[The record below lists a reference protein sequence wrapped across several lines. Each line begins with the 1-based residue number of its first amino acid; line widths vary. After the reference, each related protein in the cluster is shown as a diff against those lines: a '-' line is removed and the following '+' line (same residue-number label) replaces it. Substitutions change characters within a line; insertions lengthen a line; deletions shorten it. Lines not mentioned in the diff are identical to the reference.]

1 MSAYFA
7 DIDAVC
13 STLGWMDGD
22 VYRMDPEAVQGL
34 KHLIWILKQ
43 DKPSHE
49 CRRYIGGK
57 RIVQTDL
64 IPMVIS
70 NFDKPDVVDVLLRL
84 LVNLSFPTLLLYNG
98 NYPRD
103 AVEQRKFIR
112 LIEICEEYKE
122 AFSLKSFWSVL
133 GDRLEK
139 ILHTDWALRSE
150 ADGLIIERI
159 LALTRNVLQVP
170 ANVEREKRFD
180 NDASQHDCLLWALHQ
195 AGILDILLYILG
207 SPHENRFLIHTLE
220 ILSLAYREQSAIH
233 LADATLQRTNIEKKT
248 DELMLIKARQPPAA
262 VAAARKKP
270 TSMRHSW
277 FRGTYTYNNL
287 KSVSDSDAVC
297 HQALGKIMRM
307 EFSAEK
313 HRQKVSF
320 RQAKE
325 TETLERKSIFS
336 VRLFLR
342 EYCMEILRV
351 YNNMVRQARRHLDQ
365 HGTSVSEYH
374 DDSYLLWTIRFFL
387 EFNRH
392 CGFKI
397 ELVSESLSTDT
408 FHWTITRMETYTEN
422 IVSDK
427 TRKSIWARRLHLTV
441 QTYRELLNNMYALA
455 KTNDPNASELLSV
468 LQNNIFYVVEYR
480 ETTIHLLTNF
490 KESVHTRAFLRDVV
504 EVAHLF
510 FSMLQR
516 FCKGTV
522 RVQQRVK
529 AKRKKTTKKQTRKE
543 KSAEKQV
550 RVIIVNLERGASA
563 NPFQMQEDAEI
574 RWLQEAPTVA
584 ALLENSELKQEEL
597 PTPFDAASSVPV
609 DEQKGECVKRIHALL
624 RDKQYEQAIK
634 MLYAARSVWTMDDCF
649 GSETASPDEDLLT
662 LRDIFTANLSS
673 GTDREDNDEGDIENE
688 SDDEEEEAE
697 RQVHSAE
704 KDFKFED
711 FSKRLVD
718 HRVVYACTTVLADW
732 EKIKT
737 SCLKAA
743 VTLLYRI
750 CVEHKMPSMLFQI
763 SLLRVFQG
771 VLNAPEDDHARE
783 LRRLAIHTVRQLQQK
798 VLSGAPDDGGLLF
811 AELLFAKSTR
821 IAGAIEMGY
830 DEVFGEADRR
840 TAASKKAWTEEQEA
854 ELHRLFM
861 ENQENPS
868 SDQDVID
875 WLLENLIDQT
885 RTRRGVM
892 KKLKEMGLVFK
903 APTKR
908 SNANQKQKGAWT
920 AEEDAK
926 LGVLY
931 EELRLDKNPLKSIA
945 EGFEK
950 KFTKPAIARR
960 MVSLGLI
967 ADVSEIMATKR
978 RNNERRGDSSD
989 DAISSNSS
997 PENEDSEEEEE
1008 ASDRAGRGNVS
1019 GIQRLSE
1026 QDVKKHLKT
1035 LGSEMKE
1042 AVRWLITCFKDALD
1056 LYDDSDPSE
1065 DNDGGIPIVPIAPH
1079 QTAALEKSEFK
1090 RLLRSLGVM
1099 SNGKQHV
1106 YHRIPFKLTP
1116 AALEKRIQLLTEYCA
1131 KEDGADSDAL
1141 EKEEISS
1148 SVQKHSADEL
1158 DTTVQK
1164 KTSKAIFSD
1173 SSDSDQSDRKQEK
1186 ASRKK
1191 PAQRKPKQRQPE
1203 NERRSMSP
1211 LVVSE
1216 EDDPAAEPSA
1226 SERTESNRALVAPS
1240 DGESNEAPL
1249 PKASRAISSK
1259 RNRSIDSSGSEADLP
1274 MVHRRKRVNHSER
1287 RSLSPLV
1294 VSGEED
1300 ETTATPKQSVSR
1312 LVVSDD
1318 ESDTEVPKEAMNDD
1332 PVPAKRNRSDSVSEE
1347 RPTAQKARRRAV
1359 ISSDE
1364 ED

>member
-22 VYRMDPEAVQGL
+22 VYKMDPEAVQGL

-43 DKPSHE
+43 DRPAHE

-64 IPMVIS
+64 IPMIIS

-103 AVEQRKFIR
+103 PVEQRKFIR

-159 LALTRNVLQVP
+159 LVLIRNVLQVP
-170 ANVEREKRFD
+170 TNVEREKRFD

-220 ILSLAYREQSAIH
+220 ILSLAYREQTAIH

-248 DELMLIKARQPPAA
+248 DELLLIKARQPSAA
-262 VAAARKKP
+262 VVAARKKP

-287 KSVSDSDAVC
+287 KSISDSDAVC
-297 HQALGKIMRM
+297 HQSLGKIMRM

-325 TETLERKSIFS
+325 TETIERKSIFS

-365 HGTSVSEYH
+365 HGTSVSEFH
-374 DDSYLLWTIRFFL
+374 DDSYLLWAIRFFL

-392 CGFKI
+392 CGLKI
-397 ELVSESLSTDT
+397 ELVSESLSVDT
-408 FHWTITRMETYTEN
+408 FHWTITRMENYTEN

-441 QTYRELLNNMYALA
+441 QTYRELLNNMYALE
-455 KTNDPNASELLSV
+455 KTKDPTATELLSV

-490 KESVHTRAFLRDVV
+490 KESIHTRAFLRDVV

-529 AKRKKTTKKQTRKE
+529 AKRKKTVKKQTRKE
-543 KSAEKQV
+543 KTIEEQENAEF
-550 RVIIVNLERGASA
+550 L
-563 NPFQMQEDAEI
+563 
-574 RWLQEAPTVA
+574 WLQDAPEVA
-584 ALLENSELKQEEL
+584 TLLENNELKHSDL
-597 PTPFDAASSVPV
+597 PTPFDAASSTPI
-609 DEQKGECVKRIHALL
+609 DEQKGECVKRIHTLL
-624 RDKQYEQAIK
+624 RNKQYEQAIK
-634 MLYAARSVWTMDDCF
+634 MLYAARSVWTLDDCF
-649 GSETASPDEDLLT
+649 GSETASPDEDLIT
-662 LRDIFTANLSS
+662 LRDIFIANLSS
-673 GTDREDNDEGDIENE
+673 GSDREDDEELQNE
-688 SDDEEEEAE
+688 SEEEDEEEAE
-697 RQVHSAE
+697 RPVHSAE

-718 HRVVYACTTVLADW
+718 HRVVYACTTVLNEW

-737 SCLKAA
+737 PCLKAA

-763 SLLRVFQG
+763 SLLRIFQS
-771 VLNAPEDDHARE
+771 VLNAPEDDHSRE

-798 VLSGAPDDGGLLF
+798 VLTGAPDDGGLLY

-821 IAGAIEMGY
+821 IASAIEIGY
-830 DEVFGEADRR
+830 DEVYGDSDRR
-840 TAASKKAWTEEQEA
+840 TEASKKAWTEEQED
-854 ELHRLFM
+854 ELRRLFM
-861 ENQENPS
+861 ENQENPRT
-868 SDQDVID
+868 DQDVID

-892 KKLKEMGLVFK
+892 KKLRELGLVFK

-908 SNANQKQKGAWT
+908 SNANRQQKGGWT

-967 ADVSEIMATKR
+967 ADVSEIMPSKR
-978 RNNERRGDSSD
+978 NKERRG
-989 DAISSNSS
+989 
-997 PENEDSEEEEE
+997 SEEEDN
-1008 ASDRAGRGNVS
+1008 SDRSQSDEDSGEEESDQEPAK
-1019 GIQRLSE
+1019 GIQHLNE
-1026 QDVKKHLKT
+1026 HDVQKHLKA
-1035 LGSEMKE
+1035 LSSDMKE
-1042 AVRWLITCFKDALD
+1042 AVQWIITCFEDVLS
-1056 LYDDSDPSE
+1056 LYEDSDPSE
-1065 DNDGGIPIVPIAPH
+1065 DTEGGIPIVPIAPH
-1079 QTAALEKSEFK
+1079 QTAALKTTEFK

-1099 SNGKQHV
+1099 DSGKQFM
-1106 YHRIPFKLTP
+1106 YHRIPFTLTP
-1116 AALEKRIQLLTEYCA
+1116 EALKKRMEILTKYCEGSSALEETDNVEMDSSLVSTSLLVS
-1131 KEDGADSDAL
+1131 EDD
-1141 EKEEISS
+1141 
-1148 SVQKHSADEL
+1148 L
-1158 DTTVQK
+1158 DTSVPELSLK
-1164 KTSKAIFSD
+1164 
-1173 SSDSDQSDRKQEK
+1173 R
-1186 ASRKK
+1186 SRKK
-1191 PAQRKPKQRQPE
+1191 DGKDKPK
-1203 NERRSMSP
+1203 ERRSMSP
-1211 LVVSE
+1211 LRVSDDDHEPLAVSE
-1216 EDDPAAEPSA
+1216 E
-1226 SERTESNRALVAPS
+1226 ESNGTAANLTTSAV
-1240 DGESNEAPL
+1240 
-1249 PKASRAISSK
+1249 SSK
-1259 RNRSIDSSGSEADLP
+1259 RNRSDSSDSAEDLP
-1274 MVHRRKRVNHSER
+1274 VVHRRKRIANRLKVQKVQTEKEHRPVS
-1287 RSLSPLV
+1287 SLV
-1294 VSGEED
+1294 VSED
-1300 ETTATPKQSVSR
+1300 DDDTVVPKQSTSR

-1318 ESDTEVPKEAMNDD
+1318 DSDTEASRGVTKEI
-1332 PVPAKRNRSDSVSEE
+1332 PSSSELPQE
-1347 RPTAQKARRRAV
+1347 EKTTTQKPRRRAV

-1364 ED
+1364 E

>member
-22 VYRMDPEAVQGL
+22 VYKMDPEAVQGL

-43 DKPSHE
+43 DRPAHE

-103 AVEQRKFIR
+103 PVEQRKFIR

-159 LALTRNVLQVP
+159 LVLIRNVLQVP
-170 ANVEREKRFD
+170 TNVEREKRFD

-195 AGILDILLYILG
+195 AGILDIILYILG

-220 ILSLAYREQSAIH
+220 ILSLAYREQTAIH

-248 DELMLIKARQPPAA
+248 DELLLIKARKPSAA
-262 VAAARKKP
+262 VVAARRKP

-277 FRGTYTYNNL
+277 FRGTYTYNNH
-287 KSVSDSDAVC
+287 KSISDSDAVC
-297 HQALGKIMRM
+297 HQSLGKIMRM

-365 HGTSVSEYH
+365 HGTSVSEFH
-374 DDSYLLWTIRFFL
+374 DDSYLLWAIRFFL

-397 ELVSESLSTDT
+397 ELVSESLSIDT
-408 FHWTITRMETYTEN
+408 FHWTITRMETYTGN

-441 QTYRELLNNMYALA
+441 QTYRELLNNMYALE
-455 KTNDPNASELLSV
+455 KTKDPTATELLSV

-480 ETTIHLLTNF
+480 ESTIHLLTNF
-490 KESVHTRAFLRDVV
+490 KDSIHTKAFLRDVV

-529 AKRKKTTKKQTRKE
+529 AKRKKKAKKQTRKE
-543 KSAEKQV
+543 KSMEEQENAEF
-550 RVIIVNLERGASA
+550 L
-563 NPFQMQEDAEI
+563 
-574 RWLQEAPTVA
+574 WLQEAPDVA
-584 ALLENSELKQEEL
+584 TLLENSELKQGDL
-597 PTPFDAASSVPV
+597 PTPYDAASSTPV
-609 DEQKGECVKRIHALL
+609 EEQKGECVKRIHTLL

-634 MLYAARSVWTMDDCF
+634 MLYAARSVWTLDDCF
-649 GSETASPDEDLLT
+649 GDETASPDEDLIT
-662 LRDIFTANLSS
+662 LRDIFMANLSS
-673 GTDREDNDEGDIENE
+673 GTDNEDNEDLQVD
-688 SDDEEEEAE
+688 SEEEDEIEESE
-697 RQVHSAE
+697 RHVHSAE

-718 HRVVYACTTVLADW
+718 HKVVYACTTVLNDW

-737 SCLKAA
+737 PCLKAA
-743 VTLLYRI
+743 VTLLYRV

-763 SLLRVFQG
+763 SLLRVFQS
-771 VLNAPEDDHARE
+771 VLNAPEDDHGRE

-798 VLSGAPDDGGLLF
+798 VLTGTQDDGGLLF

-821 IAGAIEMGY
+821 IASAIEIGY
-830 DEVFGEADRR
+830 DEVYGDSDRR
-840 TAASKKAWTEEQEA
+840 TEASKKAWTEEQEE
-854 ELHRLFM
+854 ELRRLFM
-861 ENQENPS
+861 ENQENPRT
-868 SDQDVID
+868 DQDVID

-892 KKLKEMGLVFK
+892 KKLRELGLVFK

-908 SNANQKQKGAWT
+908 SNANRQQKGGWT
-920 AEEDAK
+920 AEEDGK

-945 EGFEK
+945 EAFEK

-960 MVSLGLI
+960 MVGLGLI
-967 ADVSEIMATKR
+967 ADVCEIMPSKR
-978 RNNERRGDSSD
+978 NKERRGSYEEDNR
-989 DAISSNSS
+989 NSFQS
-997 PENEDSEEEEE
+997 YEDSDEEEMEKDT
-1008 ASDRAGRGNVS
+1008 SK
-1019 GIQRLSE
+1019 GIQQLNE
-1026 QDVKKHLKT
+1026 HDVQKHLKA
-1035 LGSEMKE
+1035 LGSDMKE
-1042 AVRWLITCFKDALD
+1042 AVQWIITCFEDVLS
-1056 LYDDSDPSE
+1056 LYEDSDPSE
-1065 DNDGGIPIVPIAPH
+1065 DTEGGIPIVPIAPH
-1079 QTAALEKSEFK
+1079 QTAALKRTEFK

-1099 SNGKQHV
+1099 DSGKQFM
-1106 YHRIPFKLTP
+1106 YHRIPFTLTP
-1116 AALEKRIQLLTEYCA
+1116 EALKRRIGILNEYCEGSATPALEET
-1131 KEDGADSDAL
+1131 DHN
-1141 EKEEISS
+1141 EKEASMVDSE
-1148 SVQKHSADEL
+1148 DDL
-1158 DTTVQK
+1158 DTSVAEMSLK
-1164 KTSKAIFSD
+1164 RS
-1173 SSDSDQSDRKQEK
+1173 RKQ
-1186 ASRKK
+1186 ADT
-1191 PAQRKPKQRQPE
+1191 RKPT
-1203 NERRSMSP
+1203 ERRSMSP
-1211 LVVSE
+1211 LIMS
-1216 EDDPAAEPSA
+1216 DDDHESDLGAD
-1226 SERTESNRALVAPS
+1226 RTETAQTSTTRFAVS
-1240 DGESNEAPL
+1240 DDESNGAVTNH
-1249 PKASRAISSK
+1249 ASVAISSK
-1259 RNRSIDSSGSEADLP
+1259 RNRSDSSDSAEDLP
-1274 MVHRRKRVNHSER
+1274 AVHKRKKANRLKHQKEQAANER
-1287 RSLSPLV
+1287 RSISPLM
-1294 VSGEED
+1294 VSED
-1300 ETTATPKQSVSR
+1300 DGVTVAPKQSTSR

-1318 ESDTEVPKEAMNDD
+1318 ESDTEASRQV
-1332 PVPAKRNRSDSVSEE
+1332 VSEIPSSSE
-1347 RPTAQKARRRAV
+1347 LPQEEKTTTQKPRRRAV

-1364 ED
+1364 E

>member
-22 VYRMDPEAVQGL
+22 VYKMDPEAVQGL

-43 DKPSHE
+43 DRPSHE

-159 LALTRNVLQVP
+159 LVLIRNVLQVP

-195 AGILDILLYILG
+195 AGILDIILYVLG

-220 ILSLAYREQSAIH
+220 ILSLAYREQTATH

-248 DELMLIKARQPPAA
+248 DELLLIKARQPSAA
-262 VAAARKKP
+262 MTAARRKP

-297 HQALGKIMRM
+297 HQSLGKIMRM

-325 TETLERKSIFS
+325 TEKLERKSIFS

-365 HGTSVSEYH
+365 HGTSVSEFH
-374 DDSYLLWTIRFFL
+374 DDSYLLWAIRFFL

-397 ELVSESLSTDT
+397 ELVSESLSVDT
-408 FHWTITRMETYTEN
+408 FHWTITRMETYTES

-441 QTYRELLNNMYALA
+441 QTYRELLNNMHALE
-455 KTNDPNASELLSV
+455 KIKDPNATELLSV

-490 KESVHTRAFLRDVV
+490 KESIHTRAFLRDVV
-504 EVAHLF
+504 EVANLF

-529 AKRKKTTKKQTRKE
+529 AKRKKTAKKQTRKE
-543 KSAEKQV
+543 KLAE
-550 RVIIVNLERGASA
+550 E
-563 NPFQMQEDAEI
+563 QEDAENL
-574 RWLQEAPTVA
+574 WLQEAPTVA
-584 ALLENSELKQEEL
+584 ALLENSELKQSDL

-634 MLYAARSVWTMDDCF
+634 MLYAARSVWTLDDCF
-649 GSETASPDEDLLT
+649 GNEIASPDEDLIT
-662 LRDIFTANLSS
+662 IRDIFTANLSS
-673 GTDREDNDEGDIENE
+673 GTDREDEDVQQND
-688 SDDEEEEAE
+688 SEEEDETEESE
-697 RQVHSAE
+697 RHVHSAE

-718 HRVVYACTTVLADW
+718 HRVVYACTTVLNDW

-737 SCLKAA
+737 PCLKAA

-771 VLNAPEDDHARE
+771 VLNVPDDDHSRE

-798 VLSGAPDDGGLLF
+798 VLTGAADDGGLLF
-811 AELLFAKSTR
+811 AELLFAKTAR
-821 IAGAIEMGY
+821 IASAMEIGY
-830 DEVFGEADRR
+830 DEVYGDSNGRAES
-840 TAASKKAWTEEQEA
+840 SKKAWTEEQEA

-861 ENQENPS
+861 ENQENPRT
-868 SDQDVID
+868 DQDVID

-892 KKLKEMGLVFK
+892 KKLRELGLVFK
-903 APTKR
+903 GPTKR
-908 SNANQKQKGAWT
+908 SNANRQQKGYGWT

-931 EELRLDKNPLKSIA
+931 EELRLDKNPLKNIA
-945 EGFEK
+945 EGLGK

-960 MVSLGLI
+960 MVSIGLI
-967 ADVSEIMATKR
+967 ADVSEIMPSKR
-978 RNNERRGDSSD
+978 KKERGVGSDEDDNNSNTSQNDEDSGED
-989 DAISSNSS
+989 
-997 PENEDSEEEEE
+997 DSEEEVER
-1008 ASDRAGRGNVS
+1008 SVK
-1019 GIQRLSE
+1019 GIPKLNE
-1026 QDVKKHLKT
+1026 PDVKKQLKA
-1035 LGSEMKE
+1035 LGSDMKE
-1042 AVRWLITCFKDALD
+1042 AVKWIIACFGDVLSM
-1056 LYDDSDPSE
+1056 YEDSDPSE
-1065 DNDGGIPIVPIAPH
+1065 DTEGGIPIVPIEPH
-1079 QTAALEKSEFK
+1079 QTAALKKAEFK

-1099 SNGKQHV
+1099 DSGRQFV

-1116 AALEKRIQLLTEYCA
+1116 EALKRRIEILTEFCERPA
-1131 KEDGADSDAL
+1131 SPTTEKSDHI
-1141 EKEEISS
+1141 EKEGYFVPSTMVS
-1148 SVQKHSADEL
+1148 DDDL
-1158 DTTVQK
+1158 DT
-1164 KTSKAIFSD
+1164 SISEM
-1173 SSDSDQSDRKQEK
+1173 SLN
-1186 ASRKK
+1186 K
-1191 PAQRKPKQRQPE
+1191 PAGNRTVEKPHSE

-1211 LVVSE
+1211 LMVSE
-1216 EDDPAAEPSA
+1216 DELEADLTTGGP
-1226 SERTESNRALVAPS
+1226 ESNRSVPATVAVS
-1240 DGESNEAPL
+1240 EDESNEA
-1249 PKASRAISSK
+1249 ASNQAFSTISSK
-1259 RNRSIDSSGSEADLP
+1259 RTRSDSSDSAADLP
-1274 MVHRRKRVNHSER
+1274 VIHRRKKVNRVKVQKVQPEKER
-1287 RSLSPLV
+1287 MLV
-1294 VSGEED
+1294 VSED
-1300 ETTATPKQSVSR
+1300 DSDTMAPKQSTSR

-1318 ESDTEVPKEAMNDD
+1318 ESDKEV
-1332 PVPAKRNRSDSVSEE
+1332 SVGVTAEMPSQSELLQEE
-1347 RPTAQKARRRAV
+1347 RTTTQKVRRRAV

-1364 ED
+1364 D

>member
-22 VYRMDPEAVQGL
+22 VYKMDPEAVQGL

-43 DKPSHE
+43 DRPSHE

-139 ILHTDWALRSE
+139 ILRTDWALRSE

-159 LALTRNVLQVP
+159 LVLIRNVLQVP
-170 ANVEREKRFD
+170 TNVEREKRFD

-195 AGILDILLYILG
+195 AGILDIILYILG

-220 ILSLAYREQSAIH
+220 ILSLAYREQTAVH

-248 DELMLIKARQPPAA
+248 DELLLIKARQPSAA
-262 VAAARKKP
+262 TTAARRKP
-270 TSMRHSW
+270 NSMRHSW

-287 KSVSDSDAVC
+287 KSISDSDAVC
-297 HQALGKIMRM
+297 HQSLGKIIRM

-325 TETLERKSIFS
+325 NETIERKSIFS

-351 YNNMVRQARRHLDQ
+351 YNNMVRQAKRHLDQ
-365 HGTSVSEYH
+365 HGTSVSEFH
-374 DDSYLLWTIRFFL
+374 DDSYLLWAIRFFL

-397 ELVSESLSTDT
+397 ELVSESLSIDA
-408 FHWTITRMETYTEN
+408 FHWIIVRMETYIEN
-422 IVSDK
+422 ITADK

-441 QTYRELLNNMYALA
+441 QTYRELLNNMYALE
-455 KTNDPNASELLSV
+455 KNKDPSATELLSV
-468 LQNNIFYVVEYR
+468 LQNNIFYVMEYR
-480 ETTIHLLTNF
+480 EMAVHLLTNF
-490 KESVHTRAFLRDVV
+490 KETIHTRAFIRDVV

-510 FSMLQR
+510 FNMLQR

-529 AKRKKTTKKQTRKE
+529 PKRKKTAKKQTRKE
-543 KSAEKQV
+543 KSIE
-550 RVIIVNLERGASA
+550 E
-563 NPFQMQEDAEI
+563 QENAEI
-574 RWLQEAPTVA
+574 LWLQEAPTVA
-584 ALLENSELKQEEL
+584 ALLENSELKQSDL

-609 DEQKGECVKRIHALL
+609 DEQKGECVKRIHVLL

-634 MLYAARSVWTMDDCF
+634 MLYAARSVWTLDDCF
-649 GSETASPDEDLLT
+649 GNETSSPDEDLIT

-673 GTDREDNDEGDIENE
+673 EVDQDDNGEDDLPIDSEDEDEIEA
-688 SDDEEEEAE
+688 SE
-697 RQVHSAE
+697 RHVRSAE

-718 HRVVYACTTVLADW
+718 HRVVYACTTVLHDW

-737 SCLKAA
+737 PCLKAA

-750 CVEHKMPSMLFQI
+750 CVEHKMPSLLFQV
-763 SLLRVFQG
+763 SLLRVFQA
-771 VLNAPEDDHARE
+771 VLNAPDDDHARE

-798 VLSGAPDDGGLLF
+798 VLTGAADDGGLLF
-811 AELLFAKSTR
+811 AELLFAKSMR
-821 IAGAIEMGY
+821 IATAMEIGY
-830 DEVFGEADRR
+830 DEVFQDSDRR
-840 TAASKKAWTEEQEA
+840 SEASKKAWTEEQEE
-854 ELHRLFM
+854 ELRRLFM
-861 ENQENPS
+861 ENQENPRT
-868 SDQDVID
+868 DQDVID

-892 KKLKEMGLVFK
+892 KKLRELGLVFK

-908 SNANQKQKGAWT
+908 SNANRQQQGGGWT

-945 EGFEK
+945 EGFDK

-960 MVSLGLI
+960 MVSLRLI
-967 ADVSEIMATKR
+967 ADVSEIMPTKR
-978 RNNERRGDSSD
+978 NKERRGSYEEGNSNGSQSD
-989 DAISSNSS
+989 EGSEEGEID
-997 PENEDSEEEEE
+997 EEEET
-1008 ASDRAGRGNVS
+1008 RGKGVQQLN
-1019 GIQRLSE
+1019 E
-1026 QDVKKHLKT
+1026 HEVKKQLRA
-1035 LGSEMKE
+1035 LGTDMKE
-1042 AVRWLITCFKDALD
+1042 AVQWIITCFGDVLD
-1056 LYDDSDPSE
+1056 LYEDSDPSE
-1065 DNDGGIPIVPIAPH
+1065 DSEGGIPIVPIAPH
-1079 QTAALEKSEFK
+1079 QTDALKNAEFK
-1090 RLLRSLGVM
+1090 RLLRLLGVM
-1099 SNGKQHV
+1099 DSGKQFM
-1106 YHRIPFKLTP
+1106 YHRIPFTMTP
-1116 AALEKRIQLLTEYCA
+1116 EAIKRRVEILTEYCEGSITLTPEKSDHTA
-1131 KEDGADSDAL
+1131 KKRNLFSSIVDSD
-1141 EKEEISS
+1141 
-1148 SVQKHSADEL
+1148 DDL
-1158 DTTVQK
+1158 DTSISEMSLMQ
-1164 KTSKAIFSD
+1164 
-1173 SSDSDQSDRKQEK
+1173 
-1186 ASRKK
+1186 SRKNDGNGK
-1191 PAQRKPKQRQPE
+1191 PNQLLAE

-1211 LVVSE
+1211 LMVSE
-1216 EDDPAAEPSA
+1216 DDLETDLTADRPESTRTASVPLAVSED
-1226 SERTESNRALVAPS
+1226 ESNGTDHAASALS
-1240 DGESNEAPL
+1240 
-1249 PKASRAISSK
+1249 
-1259 RNRSIDSSGSEADLP
+1259 
-1274 MVHRRKRVNHSER
+1274 
-1287 RSLSPLV
+1287 
-1294 VSGEED
+1294 
-1300 ETTATPKQSVSR
+1300 T
-1312 LVVSDD
+1312 
-1318 ESDTEVPKEAMNDD
+1318 
-1332 PVPAKRNRSDSVSEE
+1332 KRNRSDSSDSGADMPVVHRRKKVNRLKVQKVQPEKERMLVVSEDDSDTMAPKQSASRLVMSDDESDKESSMGITKEMPSQSEIPQEE
-1347 RPTAQKARRRAV
+1347 RIAAQKVRRRAV

-1364 ED
+1364 E

>member
-43 DKPSHE
+43 DRPSHE

-159 LALTRNVLQVP
+159 LVLTRNVLQVP

-195 AGILDILLYILG
+195 AGILDIILYILG

-220 ILSLAYREQSAIH
+220 ILSLAYREQSAIN

-248 DELMLIKARQPPAA
+248 DELMLIKARQPTAA
-262 VAAARKKP
+262 VAAARQKP
-270 TSMRHSW
+270 SSMRHSR

-287 KSVSDSDAVC
+287 KSISDSDAVC

-365 HGTSVSEYH
+365 HGTSVSEFH
-374 DDSYLLWTIRFFL
+374 DDSYLLWAIRFFL

-397 ELVSESLSTDT
+397 ELVSESLSVDT
-408 FHWTITRMETYTEN
+408 FHWTITRIETYTEN

-455 KTNDPNASELLSV
+455 KSNDPNASELLSV

-490 KESVHTRAFLRDVV
+490 KDSVHTRAYLRDVV
-504 EVAHLF
+504 EVGHLF

-529 AKRKKTTKKQTRKE
+529 AKRKKTAKKQTRKE
-543 KSAEKQV
+543 KTIE
-550 RVIIVNLERGASA
+550 E
-563 NPFQMQEDAEI
+563 QEDPES

-584 ALLENSELKQEEL
+584 ALLENGELKQQAL

-609 DEQKGECVKRIHALL
+609 DEQNGECVKRIHSLL
-624 RDKQYEQAIK
+624 REKQYEQAIK
-634 MLYAARSVWTMDDCF
+634 MLYAARSVWTLNDCF
-649 GSETASPDEDLLT
+649 GSETATPDEDLIT

-673 GTDREDNDEGDIENE
+673 GTDEEANDEDLSNE
-688 SDDEEEEAE
+688 SDEEDEEVE

-737 SCLKAA
+737 PCLKAA

-750 CVEHKMPSMLFQI
+750 CVEHKMPSMLFQV

-783 LRRLAIHTVRQLQQK
+783 LRRLAVHTVRQLQQK
-798 VLSGAPDDGGLLF
+798 ALSGTSDDDGLLF
-811 AELLFAKSTR
+811 AELLFTKSTR

-830 DEVFGEADRR
+830 DELFGDADRGKG
-840 TAASKKAWTEEQEA
+840 ASKKAWSEEQEE

-868 SDQDVID
+868 TDQDVID

-903 APTKR
+903 GPTKQ
-908 SNANQKQKGAWT
+908 SNANRKQKNAWT

-967 ADVSEIMATKR
+967 ADVSEIMPTKR
-978 RNNERRGDSSD
+978 RNNERRNHSD
-989 DAISSNSS
+989 DDDDDDGGSDNSS
-997 PENEDSEEEEE
+997 EDNEDSDEET
-1008 ASDRAGRGNVS
+1008 GRRNV
-1019 GIQRLSE
+1019 GGTQHLNE
-1026 QDVKKHLKT
+1026 QDVKTHLKT
-1035 LGSEMKE
+1035 LGIDMKE
-1042 AVRWLITCFKDALD
+1042 AVQWLITCFEDVLN
-1056 LYDDSDPSE
+1056 LYEDSDPSE
-1065 DNDGGIPIVPIAPH
+1065 DNDGGSPIVPIAPH
-1079 QTAALEKSEFK
+1079 QTAALKNTQFK

-1099 SNGKQHV
+1099 DTGKQV
-1106 YHRIPFKLTP
+1106 NIP
-1116 AALEKRIQLLTEYCA
+1116 
-1131 KEDGADSDAL
+1131 
-1141 EKEEISS
+1141 
-1148 SVQKHSADEL
+1148 
-1158 DTTVQK
+1158 
-1164 KTSKAIFSD
+1164 
-1173 SSDSDQSDRKQEK
+1173 
-1186 ASRKK
+1186 
-1191 PAQRKPKQRQPE
+1191 
-1203 NERRSMSP
+1203 
-1211 LVVSE
+1211 
-1216 EDDPAAEPSA
+1216 
-1226 SERTESNRALVAPS
+1226 
-1240 DGESNEAPL
+1240 
-1249 PKASRAISSK
+1249 
-1259 RNRSIDSSGSEADLP
+1259 
-1274 MVHRRKRVNHSER
+1274 
-1287 RSLSPLV
+1287 SL
-1294 VSGEED
+1294 
-1300 ETTATPKQSVSR
+1300 
-1312 LVVSDD
+1312 
-1318 ESDTEVPKEAMNDD
+1318 
-1332 PVPAKRNRSDSVSEE
+1332 
-1347 RPTAQKARRRAV
+1347 
-1359 ISSDE
+1359 
-1364 ED
+1364 